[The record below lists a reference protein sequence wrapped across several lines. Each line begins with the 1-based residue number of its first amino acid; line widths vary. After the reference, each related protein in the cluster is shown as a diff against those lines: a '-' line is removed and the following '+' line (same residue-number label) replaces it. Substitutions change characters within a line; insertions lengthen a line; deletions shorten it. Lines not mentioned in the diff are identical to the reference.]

1 MRAAVIQLEESMI
14 RQVANAGMGRS
25 DVLKFWFG
33 ESDEVTPAFIR
44 DAATASPAAG
54 EVFYTHNLGLP
65 ELRESPATAAAVRW
79 ARGRSAWS
87 GSRSRR
93 AGETR

>member
-1 MRAAVIQLEESMI
+1 
-14 RQVANAGMGRS
+14 MGRNG
-25 DVLKFWFG
+25 VLKFWFG

-54 EVFYTHNLGLP
+54 RVFYTHNLGLP
-65 ELRESPATAAAVRW
+65 ELREAPATAAAVHGRDH
-79 ARGRSAWS
+79 RSAWS

-93 AGETR
+93 AVSAR